1 MNSLRDYFNT
11 DWGAMTA
18 TDWFGTILTV
28 VIFLLMVGLFVYVLR
43 PKNREK
49 FESRKYIPLDE
60 DETVS
65 KGDNNGGKKS
75 ISG

>member
-1 MNSLRDYFNT
+1 
-11 DWGAMTA
+11 MTA

-49 FESRKYIPLDE
+49 FESKKYIPLDE
-60 DETVS
+60 DETVIN
-65 KGDNNGGKKS
+65 GDNNGG
-75 ISG
+75 